1 MTDPKPEP
9 TEQRGPIYEDGE
21 IVGEIIF
28 EGDEAE
34 EVTSDGQ

>member
-1 MTDPKPEP
+1 MNDPKPEP
-9 TEQRGPIYEDGE
+9 TEQPDPSYEDGE

-34 EVTSDGQ
+34 GLADGE

>member
-1 MTDPKPEP
+1 MTDPKPEL
-9 TEQRGPIYEDGE
+9 TEQPEPIYEDGE

-34 EVTSDGQ
+34 DVIDGK